1 MFLNKFQTII
11 YYVTKSPKLDKW
23 LVNEAI
29 LESLAPTLERHFV
42 DLDPIFNYNIDED
55 YDCRAPGITRNS
67 FCSVYLNWIKF
78 CYAKRNEDAANVPT
92 IKTDKCDRSS
102 SKNLDSTRR
111 YLYIQSKSA
120 ASTNDDLRTDMK
132 AAAMKRRKKGEDV
145 DVSDTAGDDHSHTEE
160 NEISKKYINDLIA
173 NSEITK
179 DSPLVTLCFALGLL
193 ARRTFAT
200 ATNSSLAGVDFF
212 LHGLHALFKG
222 DFRITCARDEWVS
235 NILLNKQNL
244 NMTSV
249 CMYI

>member
-1 MFLNKFQTII
+1 M
-11 YYVTKSPKLDKW
+11 
-23 LVNEAI
+23 
-29 LESLAPTLERHFV
+29 ERHFV

-78 CYAKRNEDAANVPT
+78 CYAKRNEVAGSAPP
-92 IKTDKCDRSS
+92 IRSEKCDSS
-102 SKNLDSTRR
+102 TCKNLDSARR
-111 YLYIQSKSA
+111 YLYIDSKSA
-120 ASTNDDLRTDMK
+120 ASTNDDMNTDMK
-132 AAAMKRRKKGEDV
+132 AAEMKRRKKGEDA
-145 DVSDTAGDDHSHTEE
+145 SDTAGDDHSHTEE
-160 NEISKKYINDLIA
+160 NEITKKYINDLIM
-173 NSEITK
+173 NSELTK

-235 NILLNKQNL
+235 YNNN
-244 NMTSV
+244 
-249 CMYI
+249 